1 MRYRLLWL
9 LIFLLFIGDIVT
21 TIYGLQNGYVEAN
34 PSVAAEMA
42 DHGELNAMLMLLPV
56 KFGAAGVAIAGQWF
70 AGWMGEPE
78 RQKWFPLMALFILA
92 LPPVVWNLWILA

>member
-56 KFGAAGVAIAGQWF
+56 VPACGLESLDSGVNYKY
-70 AGWMGEPE
+70 P
-78 RQKWFPLMALFILA
+78 
-92 LPPVVWNLWILA
+92 